1 MESTVETLND
11 IRQAARQ
18 AFAAG
23 NLSYSIELYEYLIA
37 HSKSEP
43 LIEDIINFGAIL
55 RQAGQLE
62 KASEHYNHHLPQF
75 SKNIHLIRNACNC
88 WIELC
93 DFDRSRSVLR
103 KALSIEKD
111 NPILLLALG
120 HTELSSGKTNT
131 ACEIFEAILQ
141 IDSQHFDAWFNLAVA
156 KAKGGVLEEAL
167 VYFRHAQ
174 RLQNDHRLLNANIIS
189 ILQDLNRIS
198 EAWTELKKLKFS
210 MRSSKEIKEVEA
222 SLLMTEEN
230 YAEASSILRDLAQN
244 NPQKQV
250 IGSTG
255 ALA

>member
-111 NPILLLALG
+111 NPYFCLL
-120 HTELSSGKTNT
+120 
-131 ACEIFEAILQ
+131 
-141 IDSQHFDAWFNLAVA
+141 
-156 KAKGGVLEEAL
+156 
-167 VYFRHAQ
+167 
-174 RLQNDHRLLNANIIS
+174 
-189 ILQDLNRIS
+189 
-198 EAWTELKKLKFS
+198 
-210 MRSSKEIKEVEA
+210 
-222 SLLMTEEN
+222 
-230 YAEASSILRDLAQN
+230 
-244 NPQKQV
+244 
-250 IGSTG
+250 
-255 ALA
+255 